1 MDQVSPQKS
10 PSKFTLPPISR
21 TNFTSP
27 MDSPRGGIAHSMRGG
42 VGGLDTSMISSTP
55 DIKEPA
61 PLRARALN

>member
-10 PSKFTLPPISR
+10 PSKFILPPISR

-27 MDSPRGGIAHSMRGG
+27 MDSPRGGIAQSMRGG
-42 VGGLDTSMISSTP
+42 MGLDTSMISSTP
-55 DIKEPA
+55 DVKEPA